1 MSHHKWIIMYNWNDC
16 NIRNFRFIV
25 DFFLKIL
32 HSISSKLY
40 KQTRIMSVP
49 WTQKDQMVI
58 KNITTGVEIKD
69 KLVGTRT
76 LEASLKFKHPFWEWH
91 FTIQIL
97 LIFLTNISVYNPNGV
112 IVDIGMSRQY
122 LCWFYHGN
130 NATGKAL
137 SYWS

>member
-1 MSHHKWIIMYNWNDC
+1 
-16 NIRNFRFIV
+16 
-25 DFFLKIL
+25 
-32 HSISSKLY
+32 
-40 KQTRIMSVP
+40 MSVP

-76 LEASLKFKHPFWEWH
+76 LEVSLKFKDPFWEGH

-137 SYWS
+137 SY